1 MVPSDSPQQS
11 AAVRQLLP
19 LLQDMLLLAQRGD
32 WDGFAER
39 REQLAALD
47 YRILSAEE
55 LSVAEADGLRAEL
68 LQAQLLLQ
76 QLTMLAQLEQKQLSG
91 QLVTMSNQNKL
102 DATYGQ

>member
-1 MVPSDSPQQS
+1 
-11 AAVRQLLP
+11 
-19 LLQDMLLLAQRGD
+19 MLLLAQRGD

-55 LSVAEADGLRAEL
+55 VPTAEADSLRAEL
-68 LQAQLLLQ
+68 VQAQQLLQ

-91 QLVTMSNQNKL
+91 QLVAMSNQNKL

>member
-1 MVPSDSPQQS
+1 MVPSDSQQHTTT
-11 AAVRQLLP
+11 VRLLLP
-19 LLQDMLLLAQRGD
+19 LLQEMLQLAQRGD
-32 WDGFAER
+32 WDGFAQR

-55 LSVAEADGLRAEL
+55 VPAAEIDSLRAEL
-68 LQAQLLLQ
+68 LQAQQLLQ
-76 QLTMLAQLEQKQLSG
+76 RLTVLAQRKQQQLSG

>member
-1 MVPSDSPQQS
+1 MVPSDSQERT
-11 AAVRQLLP
+11 AAVRLLLP
-19 LLQDMLLLAQRGD
+19 LLQEMLLLAQRGD

-55 LSVAEADGLRAEL
+55 VPTAEADSLRAEL
-68 LQAQLLLQ
+68 VQAQQLLQ

-91 QLVTMSNQNKL
+91 QLVAMSNQNKL

>member
-1 MVPSDSPQQS
+1 
-11 AAVRQLLP
+11 
-19 LLQDMLLLAQRGD
+19 MLLLAQRGD

-55 LSVAEADGLRAEL
+55 VPAVEADILRAEL
-68 LQAQLLLQ
+68 GQAQQLLR

-91 QLVTMSNQNKL
+91 QLVAISNQSKL